1 MVLDALVNKLLVS
14 GSPLVVLCVVV
25 WLFLKYLSADR
36 TVRGHLQR
44 EHLEAIRQMHAEH
57 LDARNESRR
66 AMVEMT
72 HAMIQVAEKISMC
85 PVNPVKRWEGES
97 DRDRERRDQERER
110 RDQERE
116 ERDRERERRTKT

>member
-85 PVNPVKRWEGES
+85 PVKRCEGES